1 MIRSNRVDIASLRK
15 ALGLSQLEF
24 GQLLGVHLMTV
35 SKWERGIARPSP
47 YQDALLEEFRRAVDA
62 SAQGIGTKIKARLAG
77 RGVAAALHFLLAS
90 AVKEE
95 EDGDAPGRR

>member
-1 MIRSNRVDIASLRK
+1 MDIALLRR

-47 YQDALLEEFRRAVDA
+47 YHDALIEEFGRAA
-62 SAQGIGTKIKARLAG
+62 AGAEGIGTKIKATLAG
-77 RGVAAALHFLLAS
+77 RGVAAALRLLLTA
-90 AVKEE
+90 AVREEEEE
-95 EDGDAPGRR
+95 EDVDAPGRR